1 MAVELRLPYTNSR
14 SGTGTAACKR
24 VAGDMVN
31 KDAEEQ
37 PNQPAAKRP
46 KSEAGTTA
54 KQGVDE
60 MVVQVETM
68 GRCWESSSISE
79 TISFDYEQAVARL
92 KEKAEVIIMKP
103 DSGKN
108 VKQQAHPVSNQD
120 KEANWNP
127 DASEKEIQLLEV
139 REAAKLKQLELL
151 RSKANKNKIYQF
163 KPLLS
168 PLGEKAEVSRVE
180 GEP

>member
-1 MAVELRLPYTNSR
+1 
-14 SGTGTAACKR
+14 
-24 VAGDMVN
+24 MVN

-46 KSEAGTTA
+46 KPEAGTTA

-151 RSKANKNKIYQF
+151 RSKANKNNIYQF
-163 KPLLS
+163 KPLLA
-168 PLGEKAEVSRVE
+168 EKLRYLELV